1 MAKELH
7 LRVVTP
13 DRTVVDRPVASVT
26 FRGIDGSYGILPHHA
41 PLLTGIA
48 RSGTVEI
55 NEVDGKH
62 SSMFASD
69 GFAQM
74 QGNVLTLVCEAGEL
88 AEEID
93 LERVKAA
100 EAKAREKLAHLDRAS
115 EEFLKAELSLKK
127 ALARELL
134 ARKTSGTGSLR

>member
-13 DRTVVDRPVASVT
+13 DRTVIDRKVAAVS
-26 FRGIDGSYGILPHHA
+26 FRGIDGGYGILPDHA

-55 NEVDGKH
+55 TETDGKR
-62 SSMFASD
+62 SEMFASD
-69 GFAQM
+69 GFAQV

-100 EAKAREKLAHLDRAS
+100 EAKAREKLSHLDRAS
-115 EEFLKAELSLKK
+115 EEFLKAEASLKK
-127 ALARELL
+127 ALAREML
-134 ARKTSGTGSLR
+134 ARRHSGTGSLR